1 MMQALDNNTWVTGVI
16 IITFVLIMVIVKTSQ
31 NHNQWKSMRSGK
43 VIPLP
48 RPNLGKCKVIPLPRP
63 NLGKQNLSTRPNLRV
78 RGTSPIKEVQ
88 LSNTFATSAQQP
100 TARPPLPPTTRPPL
114 PPKSN
119 LGGKTSSV
127 SNLSD
132 FVNDRVDHCTTSHS
146 FPIMSVSAPINSYTC
161 QRCSNSVNMRYTN
174 CSMHKNDKL
183 VCSECFKAEWK

>member
-1 MMQALDNNTWVTGVI
+1 MMQALDNNSWVTGVI

-31 NHNQWKSMRSGK
+31 NHSQWKSKVSGK
-43 VIPLP
+43 VIPDTLP
-48 RPNLGKCKVIPLPRP
+48 FPNLG
-63 NLGKQNLSTRPNLRV
+63 GKKLQTRSNLRV

-88 LSNTFATSAQQP
+88 QSNVFATSAQQP
-100 TARPPLPPTTRPPL
+100 TAKPPL

-127 SNLSD
+127 SNLKD
-132 FVNDRVDHCTTSHS
+132 FVNDRVDYCTTSHS
-146 FPIMSVSAPINSYTC
+146 LPIMSISAPINSYTC